1 VAIELTRARL
11 KSMIGT
17 DGRPIPLPNRV
28 LAGLVAAVLAIAL
41 TSVFVAQHNAE
52 RDESAALRRLA
63 DVQTLLASPP
73 VDTAALKQQLDA
85 AKADAETLQSASL
98 APSVDPGSDAAASL
112 LVVHAQSAG
121 LAVKGITR
129 PNPSTAKFDSG
140 SYEVRGLRI
149 TVEGTTSQVLWFLAD
164 MHKVEPALV
173 AALGEMAVAQNGV
186 ARADIAFNAYTKVVS
201 PTPVPRAISTPA
213 VGR

>member
-1 VAIELTRARL
+1 MAIELTRARL
-11 KSMIGT
+11 KSMIGG
-17 DGRPIPLPNRV
+17 DGPPVRLPNRV
-28 LAGLVAAVLAIAL
+28 LAGLVAAVLAIAF
-41 TSVFVAQHNAE
+41 TSVLGAQHNAE
-52 RDESAALRRLA
+52 RDESAALRQLA

-85 AKADAETLQSASL
+85 AKADLAALQSVAS
-98 APSVDPGSDAAASL
+98 APSVDPGSDAAATM

-129 PNPSTAKFDSG
+129 PNPSTVKFDSG
-140 SYEVRGLRI
+140 SYEVHGLRI

-164 MHKVEPALV
+164 MRKVEPALM
-173 AALGEMAVAQNGV
+173 AALGEVTVAQNGV
-186 ARADIAFNAYTKVVS
+186 TRADVAFNAYTTIVS
-201 PTPVPRAISTPA
+201 PTPAPRAISTPV